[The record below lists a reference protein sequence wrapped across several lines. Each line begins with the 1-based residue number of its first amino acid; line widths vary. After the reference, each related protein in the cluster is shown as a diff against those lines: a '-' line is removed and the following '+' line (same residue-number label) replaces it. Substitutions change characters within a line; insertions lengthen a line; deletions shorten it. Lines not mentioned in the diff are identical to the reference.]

1 MSQAKFFEFKIK
13 WEVLFFTFIS
23 QKLPEKNVKQYH
35 ITRKKSPSWQIGKVL
50 IMLYANKQHELCSEI
65 LQNFLTIKYIYLD
78 VWLEE
83 WKNLNVYV

>member
-1 MSQAKFFEFKIK
+1 
-13 WEVLFFTFIS
+13 
-23 QKLPEKNVKQYH
+23 
-35 ITRKKSPSWQIGKVL
+35 
-50 IMLYANKQHELCSEI
+50 MLYANKQHELCSEI